1 MQRPRIAAN
10 KQPASLHQR
19 AQLCEVELTYFQ
31 HPPGGRAERLPR
43 RLTNACGRL
52 PIRRSGTQDDSPDR
66 GRSRQFGHQRDERS
80 LGPSSE
86 WISGAHMNHYE
97 FVSRCHA
104 RRLQAP
110 PHLFIR
116 GRVEAHLHRIFGR
129 RWAASRPPIN
139 RVEEVP
145 LIHDRMPP
153 AEGSGPRNR
162 PGVHPRAPENLV
174 TNARW
179 RSGQPRQPRTPW
191 SAVQI
196 DRDVVPLASEA
207 TGESQ
212 VIGDTRHARPPR
224 GHDHLVQMR
233 IAANDCQGLGLD
245 EVRQARVRKPAL
257 QRPDQGRRKHDVAN
271 QPKPD

>member
-1 MQRPRIAAN
+1 MQRSRIAAN

-31 HPPGGRAERLPR
+31 HPRGGRAERLPR
-43 RLTNACGRL
+43 GLTDACGRL
-52 PIRRSGTQDDSPDR
+52 AIRRSGAQDDSPGR
-66 GRSRQFGHQRDERS
+66 GRSRQLGHQRDERS

-86 WISGAHMNHYE
+86 WISGTHMNHDQ

-110 PHLFIR
+110 RHLCVR
-116 GRVEAHLHRIFGR
+116 GRVEAHLHRILGR
-129 RWAASRPPIN
+129 RWAASRPRIN

-145 LIHDRMPP
+145 LIHHRVPP

-162 PGVHPRAPENLV
+162 PRVHPRAPDNLV
-174 TNARW
+174 ANARR
-179 RSGQPRQPRTPW
+179 RSGQPRQPRTAWP
-191 SAVQI
+191 AVQI
-196 DRDVVPLASEA
+196 DRDVVPLASKA

-212 VIGDTRHARPPR
+212 VIGDTRDARAPR

-245 EVRQARVRKPAL
+245 EVRQVRVRKPAL
-257 QRPDQGRRKHDVAN
+257 QRPDQRRRKHDVAN